1 MIATPRFILNASR
14 CGVLALAAI
23 LLPNSL
29 VHAQSLLDRPANVS
43 GDWVGAPG
51 TMYFTLM
58 HRFVTSDA
66 PARKVTNSPTM
77 LVAAGLPK
85 RTLVGF
91 NYSSNSA
98 LSPRYPNEWEF
109 FARGALLSQEAN
121 HPVDLSGQ
129 LGYNVAAEGVDGEV
143 SLARRQGPLRV
154 IAASRVLSD
163 ADSAGKT
170 RFALAGGATL
180 QLGSYV
186 ALAADA
192 ATLANKRA
200 GEKLAWSLGLNLAI
214 PLTPHTL
221 SLHATNVAV
230 NTLQG
235 QSRGGTEM
243 RWGFEF
249 VVPLTLRRYFGSRG
263 TTPVAA
269 AVPSPIAV
277 DQPNASAVSAQ
288 PAPTPA
294 NSVSVDSTAKP
305 PALPATRDSTP
316 RTARDSAVTRAAA
329 VSRAAASSPPPP
341 PRPRPVVRATRVSIR
356 NVAFAT
362 PTLEVPIGTTVEWRN
377 NDQMLHTVTAND
389 RSLDSGLLKPG
400 ATYSRTF
407 TRAGRYEYICLPHPF
422 MKGVVVVK

>member
-1 MIATPRFILNASR
+1 MIATPRYIVGAGR
-14 CGVLALAAI
+14 CAVLAFAAS
-23 LLPNSL
+23 LLPNSH

-43 GDWVGAPG
+43 GDWVGTPG
-51 TMYFTLM
+51 TVYFTLM
-58 HRFVTSDA
+58 HRFVTSDP
-66 PARKVTNSPTM
+66 PARKVTNSPTL

-85 RTLVGF
+85 RMLVGF

-109 FARGALLSQEAN
+109 FTRGALLSQEAN
-121 HPVDLSGQ
+121 HPVDLAGQ

-143 SLARRQGPLRV
+143 SLARRQGPLRL

-180 QLGSYV
+180 QLGSYI

-235 QSRGGTEM
+235 QSRGGSEM

-263 TTPVAA
+263 TTPVAVA
-269 AVPSPIAV
+269 ASSPLAT
-277 DQPNASAVSAQ
+277 DQPTASVVGAQ
-288 PAPTPA
+288 PAPAPTD
-294 NSVSVDSTAKP
+294 SVAVDSTAKP
-305 PALPATRDSTP
+305 PAVPATRDSIP
-316 RTARDSAVTRAAA
+316 RTASDSALTRSAAAGRAAG
-329 VSRAAASSPPPP
+329 VTTPPP
-341 PRPRPVVRATRVSIR
+341 PRPRPAVRTARISIR
-356 NVAFAT
+356 NIAYAT
-362 PTLEVPIGTTVEWRN
+362 PNIEVPIGSTVEWRN
-377 NDQMLHTVTAND
+377 NDQMPHTVTATD
-389 RSLDSGLLKPG
+389 RSFDSGFLRPG
-400 ATYSRTF
+400 ATFSRTF
-407 TRAGRYEYICLPHPF
+407 TRAGRFSYTCLPHPF